1 MNLDDGDPKKLHAMN
16 LERFKQVSEV
26 IRGLLVLYGIPNQ
39 DEWDEDTFKDASD
52 EVLRARG
59 VFIDLLAMQDELIED
74 ILKVDP
80 DFGESN

>member
-1 MNLDDGDPKKLHAMN
+1 MNLDDGDPKKSHAMN
-16 LERFKQVSEV
+16 LERFKQVTEV
-26 IRGLLVLYGIPNQ
+26 IRALLVLYGIPNQ
-39 DEWDEDTFKDASD
+39 DEWDENTFKDASD
-52 EVLRARG
+52 AVLRARG